1 MNRSVLPPGA
11 LIALGLIAFCGCAEA
26 QAVAQPPTPER
37 WKRRIDNTFVFVLNP
52 LGIMDSLDVTWTKAI
67 NRSDDRLHKDAHLAA
82 GVVNRI
88 APAFLRVGPWFE
100 YSPLSVIDLRVGA
113 EPIYYFG
120 TFKAFL
126 PFESAS
132 ANFDDDVIQARQ
144 GEAAAGFAGRV
155 YFAPTLK
162 ASAGSVVARVR
173 AEVAYYKAAK
183 AGEPFFYEPILD
195 TLVKA
200 EGSTVLTVEAL
211 ALREFPLS
219 GGKTLLLGPVYDLT
233 TVSDASVNRKQDIG
247 LLAVW
252 SKSGAFHAL
261 KDPTFAAKLVYF
273 LQDPVRRHE
282 PAAFITFTF
291 GF

>member
-1 MNRSVLPPGA
+1 MKRSSPPKTT
-11 LIALGLIAFCGCAEA
+11 LMMLGLVAICGCAEA
-26 QAVAQPPTPER
+26 QTVTPSPER

-52 LGIMDSLDVTWTKAI
+52 LGIMDSLDVTWTKPI
-67 NRSDDRLHKDAHLAA
+67 NRSDDRLHKDAHVAA
-82 GVVNRI
+82 GVVNRL

-100 YSPLSVIDLRVGA
+100 YSPLSVVDLRVGV

-132 ANFDDDVIQARQ
+132 ANFDDEVIQARQ

-173 AEVAYYKAAK
+173 AEVAYYKAQK
-183 AGEPFFYEPILD
+183 QGEPFFYEPILD

-211 ALREFPLS
+211 ALREFRLS
-219 GGKTLLLGPVYDLT
+219 GGQTLLLGPVYDLT
-233 TVSDASVNRKQDIG
+233 TVSDLD
-247 LLAVW
+247 LFYLW
-252 SKSGAFHAL
+252 
-261 KDPTFAAKLVYF
+261 FAAHTDHPLYVAVVKES
-273 LQDPVRRHE
+273 QRRGRWKRSVAHSE
-282 PAAFITFTF
+282 TDT
-291 GF
+291 GL